1 VRDEVLSQSIK
12 RFGQFVQTVLGIIF
26 RHPVTGASVVPIL
39 PNGEIVLVRRQDNGK
54 WALPGGMVDWGETI
68 PTTIGRELAGET
80 GLELIKI
87 RRLVGVYSEPDR
99 DPRLHSI
106 CILVEADVQGTLQ
119 PQDTLEIKEAKAFS
133 VEALPIEDL
142 SYDYQRQIQD
152 YLAGRTTLT

>member
-1 VRDEVLSQSIK
+1 LSQSIQ

-26 RHPVTGASVVPIL
+26 RHPVTGASVLPIL
-39 PNGEIVLVRRQDNGK
+39 PNGEIVLVRRRDNGK

-68 PTTIGRELAGET
+68 PTTIRRELTEET

-106 CILVEADVQGTLQ
+106 CILVEADVEGTLQ
-119 PQDTLEIKEAKAFS
+119 PQDTLEIREVKAFS
-133 VEALPIEDL
+133 VDALPMADL

>member
-1 VRDEVLSQSIK
+1 LSESIK
-12 RFGQFVQTVLGIIF
+12 RSKQFIQTVLGIIF

-68 PTTIGRELAGET
+68 PSTIRRELAEET
-80 GLELIKI
+80 GLKLIKI

-106 CILVEADVQGTLQ
+106 CVLAEADVEGILQ
-119 PQDTLEIKEAKAFS
+119 PQDTLEIREVKAFPTD
-133 VEALPIEDL
+133 ALPMEDL

-152 YLAGRTTLT
+152 YLAGRTAIT

>member
-1 VRDEVLSQSIK
+1 MK
-12 RFGQFVQTVLGIIF
+12 RSKQFIQTVLGIIF

-39 PNGEIVLVRRQDNGK
+39 PNGEIVLVQRQDNGK

-68 PTTIGRELAGET
+68 PNTIRRELAEET
-80 GLELIKI
+80 GLKLIQI

-106 CILVEADVQGTLQ
+106 CVLAEADVEGILQ
-119 PQDTLEIKEAKAFS
+119 AQDTLEIRDVKAFPTD
-133 VEALPIEDL
+133 ALPMEDL

-152 YLAGRTTLT
+152 YLAGRTTIS